1 MLLQVFFHVDKL
13 QMINLLTLKVK
24 CVKRCQKYVF
34 EEFYFVCFYF
44 ILTMEKKGYND
55 IYAHLQI
62 YTKIYTKQYIQNA
75 VGLLCCGYPSVKFN
89 MLLE

>member
-1 MLLQVFFHVDKL
+1 MREKVSKICFRGILFCLFLL
-13 QMINLLTLKVK
+13 
-24 CVKRCQKYVF
+24 
-34 EEFYFVCFYF
+34 YFNY
-44 ILTMEKKGYND
+44 EKKGYKD